1 MSYLKILLVPVF
13 LHLGIAC
20 AQDAT
25 GAGQMR
31 SHECSEFYRSEG
43 WTVPGL
49 KGAKASGEQ
58 SPPEAKS
65 EIRLK
70 VLKPAQVEGALTLV
84 RCPADS
90 PGRVEVDEVPVKV
103 LQLLAY
109 EYAGSLFAYRVSF
122 TQETSLADGT
132 RTETGGE
139 SAVFFIDLDGTGRF
153 KLMKPPSSLRELY
166 APPVVPDWVRRSA
179 AERQP
184 H

>member
-1 MSYLKILLVPVF
+1 MTYLKILMVPML
-13 LHLGIAC
+13 LHVGIAFG
-20 AQDAT
+20 QDAT

-43 WTVPGL
+43 WKVPGL
-49 KGAKASGEQ
+49 EGAKASDEQ
-58 SPPEAKS
+58 SSPEAKS
-65 EIRLK
+65 EIRLR
-70 VLKPAQVEGALTLV
+70 VLKPAQAEGALTLV

-90 PGRVEVDEVPVKV
+90 PGRVEINEVPVKV

-122 TQETSLADGT
+122 TQETSLACGT

-139 SAVFFIDLDGTGRF
+139 SAVFFIDVDGTGRF
-153 KLMKPPSSLRELY
+153 KLMKPPSSLKELY
-166 APPVVPDWVRRSA
+166 VPPVVPDWVRRSA